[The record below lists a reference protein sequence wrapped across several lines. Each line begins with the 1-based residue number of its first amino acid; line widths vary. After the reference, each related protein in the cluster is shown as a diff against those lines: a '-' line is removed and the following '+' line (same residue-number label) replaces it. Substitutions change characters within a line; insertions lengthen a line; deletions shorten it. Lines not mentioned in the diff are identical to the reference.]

1 LVGYL
6 VVGSLSSLFS
16 SCLEFRLRDGGR
28 VGSQRTVLNQWI
40 SELQLRFSFSSSICF
55 LFRLPRCYADL
66 KRKSIWKTPRPCLDH
81 SGLNHTPRL
90 QSWLMRLSLYLL
102 LQALPLITST
112 HPPSFHLPP
121 MHLLNLPQHPK
132 IIDHKKHPR
141 NHHNSPAHNRR
152 HPRRDTPHAALL
164 TIHIRKCRYE
174 PSKRVQTSR
183 HKDLIQQPH
192 EVRAPAPPEPDHPG
206 CTDTTAHSRNYQEL
220 HVLDTV
226 QDLGSRVRGVQLV
239 GCAER
244 GECSREDDEAG

>member
-1 LVGYL
+1 VGYL

-16 SCLEFRLRDGGR
+16 SSLEFRFRDGVR
-28 VGSQRTVLNQWI
+28 VGSQRTVLNQYVSDCGITIFLLIFYWV
-40 SELQLRFSFSSSICF
+40 
-55 LFRLPRCYADL
+55 LFRLSRSYANL
-66 KRKSIWKTPRPCLDH
+66 KRKSIQKTTKLDH
-81 SGLNHTPRL
+81 PGLNHTPRL

-102 LQALPLITST
+102 LQALSLITST

-121 MHLLNLPQHPK
+121 MHLFNLPQHPK
-132 IIDHKKHPR
+132 IVDHKQHPR

-174 PSKRVQTSR
+174 PSQRVQTSR
-183 HKDLIQQPH
+183 HEDLIQQPH
-192 EVRAPAPPEPDHPG
+192 EVGAPAPPEPDHPG
-206 CTDTTAHSRNYQEL
+206 GADTTAHARNHQEL
-220 HVLDTV
+220 HMLDTV
-226 QDLGSRVRGVQLV
+226 QDLRSRVRGVQLV